1 MGWRRSTPLPAHIT
15 KGSTDRGK
23 LGHDAVDA
31 VLAAAGHAAQTP
43 RQAWPAGLSD
53 REVDVLKLISLGGT
67 NREVAEKLFIS
78 PKTVGRHVENIY
90 GKIGVTTRPAA
101 TLFAMQH
108 HLLS

>member
-1 MGWRRSTPLPAHIT
+1 MEFGQ
-15 KGSTDRGK
+15 
-23 LGHDAVDA
+23 
-31 VLAAAGHAAQTP
+31 LAASERRRCTRRRGRLVAELRAVHHAEQVP